1 MKKLK
6 DFESERETFQNFLHV
21 NKGSL
26 QDELTTTI
34 EKQNQSI
41 FKKLEEKKRL

>member
-6 DFESERETFQNFLHV
+6 DFENEKETFQNFLHI
-21 NKGSL
+21 NKGNL
-26 QDELTTTI
+26 QDDLTTTI
-34 EKQNQSI
+34 EKQNQPI